1 MISERTAAGDVQ
13 LAEPSDFRKFKV
25 PLKDNAGIQSPAK
38 TGIIVVDDGNVL
50 APIALVPALLGRP
63 SAAPAR
69 LVGGADHAGGPQG
82 PAGFGARSGLSGRPV
97 GTVRRAL
104 LCLVAAT
111 TLALQAGAAGA
122 QTAAESWPNRAIT
135 WVVPFGAGGVTDLV
149 SRKIAEL
156 LRTRLGQPVV
166 VENRPGAGG
175 TIGTEFVARAQPDG
189 YTVLYAS
196 GGPMTIQPNLGL
208 AKLNYDPLKSYIHV
222 RGVSSANQIL
232 VATGAAPYSTLAEF
246 VAYAKANPGK
256 VNFGSPGPGTAQHL
270 AGEMFQAAAGI
281 KLTHVPYKSGSSQ
294 MTDMMSGILDVS
306 FDYLTVLRPLID
318 TGKVKVLGTTGTAR
332 LAALPD
338 APTVLEAGYPDAVSV
353 GSTWVSVPAGT
364 DPRIVGKLSE
374 ALAAVLA
381 DPGIVADLATNG
393 QVSIAD
399 KGLAE
404 MGPFIVEETARYKR
418 VIESARIAAQ

>member
-1 MISERTAAGDVQ
+1 MES
-13 LAEPSDFRKFKV
+13 L
-25 PLKDNAGIQSPAK
+25 AK
-38 TGIIVVDDGNVL
+38 TS
-50 APIALVPALLGRP
+50 RP
-63 SAAPAR
+63 GS
-69 LVGGADHAGGPQG
+69 
-82 PAGFGARSGLSGRPV
+82 
-97 GTVRRAL
+97 TVMRAL
-104 LCLVAAT
+104 LYLVAAT
-111 TLALQAGAAGA
+111 ILALQAGTARA
-122 QTAAESWPNRAIT
+122 QTAAESWPSRAIT

-175 TIGTEFVARAQPDG
+175 TIGTEFVARAQGDG

-196 GGPMTIQPNLGL
+196 GGPMTIQPNLGMT
-208 AKLNYDPLKSYIHV
+208 KLNYDPLRSYVHV
-222 RGVSSANQIL
+222 RGVSSSNQVL
-232 VATGAAPYSTLAEF
+232 VATAAAPYNTLAEF

-318 TGKVKVLGTTGTAR
+318 TGKVKVLGTTGAAR

-338 APTVLEAGYPDAVSV
+338 APTVLEAGYPEAVNA

-364 DPRIVGKLSE
+364 DPRIVAKLSA

-381 DPGIVADLATNG
+381 DPGIAADLAANG

-399 KGLAE
+399 KGPAE
-404 MGPFIVEETARYKR
+404 LVPFIVEETARSKR
-418 VIESARIAAQ
+418 VIESAGIGVQ

>member
-1 MISERTAAGDVQ
+1 M
-13 LAEPSDFRKFKV
+13 
-25 PLKDNAGIQSPAK
+25 
-38 TGIIVVDDGNVL
+38 
-50 APIALVPALLGRP
+50 
-63 SAAPAR
+63 
-69 LVGGADHAGGPQG
+69 GGADHTGSPQG
-82 PAGFGARSGLSGRPV
+82 PAAGFSARSGLSGRPE
-97 GTVRRAL
+97 GTATRSLPRTLPRTL

-111 TLALQAGAAGA
+111 TLALQTGAARA
-122 QTAAESWPNRAIT
+122 QTAADSWPNRAIT

-208 AKLNYDPLKSYIHV
+208 TKLNYDPLKSYVHI
-222 RGVSSANQIL
+222 RGVSSSNQVL
-232 VATGAAPYSTLAEF
+232 VATATAPYSTLAEF

-318 TGKVKVLGTTGTAR
+318 TGKVKVLGTTGAAR
-332 LAALPD
+332 MAALPD
-338 APTVLEAGYPDAVSV
+338 APTVLEAGYPDAVNA

-364 DPRIVGKLSE
+364 DPKIVSKLSE
-374 ALAAVLA
+374 TLTAVLA

-399 KGLAE
+399 KGPAE
-404 MGPFIVEETARYKR
+404 MVPFIIEETARNKR
-418 VIESARIAAQ
+418 VIESAGIGAQ

>member
-1 MISERTAAGDVQ
+1 MGS
-13 LAEPSDFRKFKV
+13 LAQTSC
-25 PLKDNAGIQSPAK
+25 
-38 TGIIVVDDGNVL
+38 
-50 APIALVPALLGRP
+50 LG
-63 SAAPAR
+63 S
-69 LVGGADHAGGPQG
+69 
-82 PAGFGARSGLSGRPV
+82 
-97 GTVRRAL
+97 TVMRAL
-104 LCLVAAT
+104 LCLLAAAI
-111 TLALQAGAAGA
+111 LALQAG
-122 QTAAESWPNRAIT
+122 TARAEMPADSWPNRAIT

-196 GGPMTIQPNLGL
+196 GGPMTIQPNLGMT
-208 AKLNYDPLKSYIHV
+208 KLNYDTLKSYVHV
-222 RGVSSANQIL
+222 RGVSSSNQIL
-232 VATGAAPYSTLAEF
+232 VATATAPYNTLAEF

-256 VNFGSPGPGTAQHL
+256 LNFGSPGPGTAQHL

-318 TGKVKVLGTTGTAR
+318 TGKVKVLGTTGAAR
-332 LAALPD
+332 MAALPD
-338 APTVLEAGYPDAVSV
+338 APTVLEAGYPDAVNA
-353 GSTWVSVPAGT
+353 GSTWVSLPAGT
-364 DPRIVGKLSE
+364 DPKIVGKLSD

-381 DPGIVADLATNG
+381 DPGIVADLTTNG

-399 KGLAE
+399 KGPAE
-404 MGPFIVEETARYKR
+404 LVPFIVEETARNKR
-418 VIESARIAAQ
+418 VIESAGIGGQ

>member
-1 MISERTAAGDVQ
+1 MIVECTAA
-13 LAEPSDFRKFKV
+13 
-25 PLKDNAGIQSPAK
+25 
-38 TGIIVVDDGNVL
+38 
-50 APIALVPALLGRP
+50 
-63 SAAPAR
+63 
-69 LVGGADHAGGPQG
+69 
-82 PAGFGARSGLSGRPV
+82 GLSGRPA
-97 GTVRRAL
+97 GTVTRAL

-111 TLALQAGAAGA
+111 TLVLQAGNAAA

-196 GGPMTIQPNLGL
+196 GGPMTIQPNLGM
-208 AKLNYDPLKSYIHV
+208 AKLNYDPLKSYVHI

-232 VATGAAPYSTLAEF
+232 VATAAAPYSTLAEF

-294 MTDMMSGILDVS
+294 MTDMVEESLVGFLEQSSRFLKPVFAD
-306 FDYLTVLRPLID
+306 D
-318 TGKVKVLGTTGTAR
+318 TIYPALEVTELVPGRTTGAVTLKSTVFNQR
-332 LAALPD
+332 KEL
-338 APTVLEAGYPDAVSV
+338 VLEGVQKFLI
-353 GSTWVSVPAGT
+353 
-364 DPRIVGKLSE
+364 RRR
-374 ALAAVLA
+374 
-381 DPGIVADLATNG
+381 PG
-393 QVSIAD
+393 
-399 KGLAE
+399 
-404 MGPFIVEETARYKR
+404 
-418 VIESARIAAQ
+418 

>member
-1 MISERTAAGDVQ
+1 MEFGLVVLSWQRGCH
-13 LAEPSDFRKFKV
+13 
-25 PLKDNAGIQSPAK
+25 QSSRQA
-38 TGIIVVDDGNVL
+38 V
-50 APIALVPALLGRP
+50 A
-63 SAAPAR
+63 
-69 LVGGADHAGGPQG
+69 GGAQG
-82 PAGFGARSGLSGRPV
+82 PAAGFGARNDLRGRPRSPL
-97 GTVRRAL
+97 TRTL
-104 LCLVAAT
+104 LCLVVAT
-111 TLALQAGAAGA
+111 MLTLQAGAAGA

-175 TIGTEFVARAQPDG
+175 TIGTEFVARAQADG

-196 GGPMTIQPNLGL
+196 GGPMTIQPNLGMT
-208 AKLNYDPLKSYIHV
+208 KLNYDPLKSYVHI

-232 VATGAAPYSTLAEF
+232 VATAAAPYSTLAEF
-246 VAYAKANPGK
+246 VAYAKAHPGK

-306 FDYLTVLRPLID
+306 FDYLAVLRPLID

-364 DPRIVGKLSE
+364 DPRIVDRLSE
-374 ALAAVLA
+374 ALTAVLA
-381 DPGIVADLATNG
+381 DPGIVADLASNG

-399 KGLAE
+399 KGPAE
-404 MGPFIVEETARYKR
+404 MGPFIVAETARYKR
-418 VIESARIAAQ
+418 VIESAGIAAH